1 MIVTDAD
8 SFNAASRVP
17 RKSISGRRKF
27 ENDKTIPY
35 MINLHEDPQLSGQVY
50 YPMTK
55 GVINIGRKTAE
66 PMPDIILGAVGIQKN
81 HAKIKLNAKGL
92 FELIV
97 VPEGASSTM
106 VNGESL
112 TTKKKSRVLN
122 HCDRISFAGGNIYV
136 FKYPKLKR
144 SMKFLIDASEE
155 IKQQSSL
162 TKEEQE
168 DLAWQMVLQNGIED
182 VKADDPSTLKVA
194 DYSPEEIAE
203 DEQAV
208 DWDKAFFE
216 VENGEKIKQ
225 ERIQQERQR
234 TH

>member
-8 SFNAASRVP
+8 SFNAASRMP

-27 ENDKTIPY
+27 ENDKSIPY

-66 PMPDIILGAVGIQKN
+66 PIPDIILGAVGIQKN

-92 FELIV
+92 FELVV
-97 VPEGASSTM
+97 VPEGATSTM

-122 HCDRISFAGGNIYV
+122 HCDRICFAGGNIYV

-144 SMKFLIDASEE
+144 AMQFLIDASEE
-155 IKQQSSL
+155 IKQ
-162 TKEEQE
+162 
-168 DLAWQMVLQNGIED
+168 
-182 VKADDPSTLKVA
+182 
-194 DYSPEEIAE
+194 
-203 DEQAV
+203 
-208 DWDKAFFE
+208 
-216 VENGEKIKQ
+216 
-225 ERIQQERQR
+225 
-234 TH
+234 